1 MTNPG
6 ETSPKLTGV
15 DAAGDRPPS
24 ANADWLRALTRTATI
39 TPASTRTLPDV
50 VDENAAR
57 HPDRPALL
65 GEDDALTH
73 GELAALS
80 NRVSRWA
87 LNEGLRPGDRV
98 ALMMANAPAYTAI
111 WIGLTR
117 VGVVVALIN
126 TELTGDGL
134 GHCLAQAAPR
144 RVIDGADSL
153 NADLVAL
160 LAGAA
165 LPLVVY
171 GAGATPHARLDE
183 ALPALSGT
191 PLAAA
196 DKPALTLRDEAL
208 LIYTSGTTGLPKAA
222 RVSHLRVMM
231 WSQWFAGI
239 TDARPDDRLYDCLPM
254 YHSIGGVAAVG
265 AMLAAGGCVIVRRG
279 FSASRFWADV
289 AASGATIFQ
298 YIGELCRYLLAVPP
312 DAADRAHGLRLC
324 CGNGLRADVWRLFE
338 ARFAIPRIIEF
349 YAATEG
355 SFSLFNL
362 EGKIGSI
369 GRIPSFMAHRSPVA
383 LVRFDAAAG
392 EPARGPDGFCVR
404 CGAGEVGE
412 ALGAIAAGAADRR
425 FEGYT
430 DADASRAKVLRDVFE
445 PGDSWFR
452 TGDLMKRDAAGFF
465 SFVDRVGDTFR
476 WRGENVSC
484 AAVTEAMA
492 GCSGVVAA
500 SVYGVA
506 VPGTEGRAGMAV
518 VVPGA
523 GFDLA
528 ALHANLR
535 AALPRYARPLFLRVT
550 STIATT
556 GTFKPRTAVLVAD
569 GYDPTRVADPLH
581 FDDGARYVPL
591 DAALHAAIVTGAVR
605 V

>member
-1 MTNPG
+1 MT
-6 ETSPKLTGV
+6 SAKVTGV
-15 DAAGDRPPS
+15 EMAGGRPRS

-39 TPASTRTLPDV
+39 TPDSTRTLPDV

-73 GELAALS
+73 GELGALS

-87 LNEGLRPGDRV
+87 LGQGLRPGDRV
-98 ALMMANAPAYTAI
+98 ALMMVNAPAYTAI

-117 VGVVVALIN
+117 VGVVVALVN
-126 TELTGDGL
+126 TGLVGDGL

-144 RVIDGADSL
+144 RVIVGADSMS
-153 NADLVAL
+153 ADLVAL

-165 LPLVVY
+165 MPLVVY

-191 PLAAA
+191 PLAAG
-196 DKPALTLRDEAL
+196 DRPALTLRDEAL

-239 TDARPDDRLYDCLPM
+239 TDARPTDRLYDCLPM

-265 AMLAAGGCVIVRRG
+265 AMLAAAGCVIVRRG
-279 FSASRFWADV
+279 FSASRFWGDV

-298 YIGELCRYLLAVPP
+298 YVGELCRYLLAAPP
-312 DAADRAHGLRLC
+312 GEADRAHGLRLC
-324 CGNGLRADVWRLFE
+324 CGNGLAGDVWPAFE

-362 EGKIGSI
+362 EGKVGAI
-369 GRIPSFMAHRSPVA
+369 GRVPSFMAHRSPVA
-383 LVRFDAAAG
+383 LVRLDADAG

-412 ALGAIAAGAADRR
+412 ALGAIAAGTADRR

-476 WRGENVSC
+476 WRAENVSC
-484 AAVTEAMA
+484 TAVAQAMA
-492 GCSGVVAA
+492 GCPGVVAA
-500 SVYGVA
+500 SVYGVT
-506 VPGTEGRAGMAV
+506 VPGTEGRAGMAA
-518 VVPGA
+518 VVPGE
-523 GFDLA
+523 GFDLG
-528 ALHANLR
+528 ALHAHLK
-535 AALPRYARPLFLRVT
+535 ATLPRYARPLFLRVA
-550 STIATT
+550 SAIATT
-556 GTFKPRTAVLVAD
+556 GTFKPRKAPLVAE
-569 GYDPTRVADPLH
+569 GYDPVRVADPLYL
-581 FDDGARYVPL
+581 DDGARYISL
-591 DAALHAAIVTGAVR
+591 DAALHAAIVTGTVR

>member
-1 MTNPG
+1 MTSMEIDATG
-6 ETSPKLTGV
+6 TSEATG
-15 DAAGDRPPS
+15 GRPHPRA
-24 ANADWLRALTRTATI
+24 ANADWLRALMRTATI
-39 TPASTRTLPDV
+39 TPTSTRTLPDV

-57 HPDRPALL
+57 DPDRPALL

-73 GELAALS
+73 GELGALS

-87 LNEGLRPGDRV
+87 LGRGLRPGDQI

-126 TELTGDGL
+126 TGL
-134 GHCLAQAAPR
+134 VGAGLAHCLAQAAPLGAI
-144 RVIDGADSL
+144 VGADL
-153 NADLVAL
+153 LDADLAAL
-160 LAGAA
+160 LADAA
-165 LPLVVY
+165 IPLAVH
-171 GAGATPHARLDE
+171 GGEGEGRLDD
-183 ALPALSGT
+183 ALATLSGA
-191 PLAAA
+191 PLEVGER
-196 DKPALTLRDEAL
+196 PALTLRDEAL

-239 TDARPDDRLYDCLPM
+239 TDARPSDRLYDCLPM
-254 YHSIGGVAAVG
+254 YHSTGGVAAVG
-265 AMLAAGGCVIVRRG
+265 AMLAAGGSVIVRRG
-279 FSASRFWADV
+279 FSASRFWGDV

-312 DAADRAHGLRLC
+312 GEADRTHGLRLC
-324 CGNGLRADVWRLFE
+324 CGNGLRADVWQAFE

-349 YAATEG
+349 YASTEG

-362 EGKIGSI
+362 EGKVGAV
-369 GRIPSFMAHRSPVA
+369 GRVPSFMAHRSPVA
-383 LVRFDAAAG
+383 LVRYDVDAG

-404 CGAGEVGE
+404 CGVGEAGE
-412 ALGAIAAGAADRR
+412 ALGAMTGAADRR

-452 TGDLMKRDAAGFF
+452 TGDLLKRDAAGFF
-465 SFVDRVGDTFR
+465 SFVDRIGDTFR

-484 AAVTEAMA
+484 TAVAEAV
-492 GCSGVVAA
+492 GDCPGVAAA
-500 SVYGVA
+500 SVYGVT
-506 VPGTEGRAGMAV
+506 VPGTEGRAGMAA
-518 VVPGA
+518 VVPGD

-528 ALHANLR
+528 ALHTHL
-535 AALPRYARPLFLRVT
+535 AATLPRYARPLFLRVA
-550 STIATT
+550 SAIATT
-556 GTFKPRTAVLVAD
+556 GTFKAKTGPLVTQ
-569 GYDPTRVADPLH
+569 GYDPAGVADPLH

-591 DAALHAAIVTGAVR
+591 DAALHAAIVSGAVR